1 MASIKKAAPFSEGLA
16 RTLVDGKVT
25 FIDKMGQ
32 VAFVTKYKEVS
43 SFHDG
48 VAQVKVRV
56 SKFSPLGFI
65 GNTILNSMAMSSIT
79 DHYDYVKHP
88 GKYDVSM
95 FDTVADNE
103 KRGFINTKG
112 DLVITTKYDFVGPYN
127 GGGDGLTLVMKDE
140 KSGYVNKNGEVI
152 IPIEYDELSSFNEG
166 IAVAKT
172 GDKVQF
178 IDLQGPSVTKSVYND
193 ARPFSNG
200 IAAYKIGEKW
210 GYVSKEGLP
219 IVRPKFDEANFFTEK
234 VAAAKFNGK
243 WRLISREGDTVA
255 ELPGIT
261 DIGSYTRGLAVV
273 KKGEQWGIIDEA
285 GNFVIEPKYKEL
297 QAVIISI

>member
-1 MASIKKAAPFSEGLA
+1 M
-16 RTLVDGKVT
+16 
-25 FIDKMGQ
+25 
-32 VAFVTKYKEVS
+32 
-43 SFHDG
+43 
-48 VAQVKVRV
+48 
-56 SKFSPLGFI
+56 
-65 GNTILNSMAMSSIT
+65 
-79 DHYDYVKHP
+79 
-88 GKYDVSM
+88 
-95 FDTVADNE
+95 
-103 KRGFINTKG
+103 
-112 DLVITTKYDFVGPYN
+112 
-127 GGGDGLTLVMKDE
+127 
-140 KSGYVNKNGEVI
+140 
-152 IPIEYDELSSFNEG
+152 
-166 IAVAKT
+166 
-172 GDKVQF
+172 
-178 IDLQGPSVTKSVYND
+178 TKSVYND

-243 WRLISREGDTVA
+243 WRLISREGDMVA

-297 QAVIISI
+297 QAVIISTEK

>member
-1 MASIKKAAPFSEGLA
+1 M
-16 RTLVDGKVT
+16 
-25 FIDKMGQ
+25 
-32 VAFVTKYKEVS
+32 
-43 SFHDG
+43 
-48 VAQVKVRV
+48 
-56 SKFSPLGFI
+56 
-65 GNTILNSMAMSSIT
+65 
-79 DHYDYVKHP
+79 
-88 GKYDVSM
+88 
-95 FDTVADNE
+95 
-103 KRGFINTKG
+103 
-112 DLVITTKYDFVGPYN
+112 
-127 GGGDGLTLVMKDE
+127 
-140 KSGYVNKNGEVI
+140 
-152 IPIEYDELSSFNEG
+152 
-166 IAVAKT
+166 
-172 GDKVQF
+172 
-178 IDLQGPSVTKSVYND
+178 TKSVYND

-243 WRLISREGDTVA
+243 WRLISREGDMVA
-255 ELPGIT
+255 ELSGIT

>member
-1 MASIKKAAPFSEGLA
+1 
-16 RTLVDGKVT
+16 
-25 FIDKMGQ
+25 MGQ

-112 DLVITTKYDFVGPYN
+112 DLVITTN
-127 GGGDGLTLVMKDE
+127 MILWGLIMV
-140 KSGYVNKNGEVI
+140 
-152 IPIEYDELSSFNEG
+152 
-166 IAVAKT
+166 VA
-172 GDKVQF
+172 
-178 IDLQGPSVTKSVYND
+178 
-193 ARPFSNG
+193 
-200 IAAYKIGEKW
+200 
-210 GYVSKEGLP
+210 
-219 IVRPKFDEANFFTEK
+219 
-234 VAAAKFNGK
+234 
-243 WRLISREGDTVA
+243 TV
-255 ELPGIT
+255 
-261 DIGSYTRGLAVV
+261 
-273 KKGEQWGIIDEA
+273 
-285 GNFVIEPKYKEL
+285 
-297 QAVIISI
+297 